1 MRQRDRKKMVDR
13 QSLASIHIGRFID
26 ELSQALED
34 AYRKSLEE
42 ENDAAGDTTAQA
54 KDTEVAS

>member
-1 MRQRDRKKMVDR
+1 MRQRDRKRMVDR
-13 QSLASIHIGRFID
+13 QSLANIHIGRFID

-42 ENDAAGDTTAQA
+42 ETGAAGDTAAQA
-54 KDTEVAS
+54 RDTEGAS